1 MTTPFDFHHL
11 LMLCFGT
18 MLLCNSALA
27 NPGGD
32 GGIEIWVD
40 GPADVQLPS
49 SATFPD
55 VATDPQGR
63 SIYVWTVFGAD
74 GSRSGIYIRR
84 FDTVGNPLANP
95 ALVNTLTDDDQT
107 TPRIA
112 VSSDGTFLVIWQ
124 SDESDPG
131 AGGAT
136 RRWVRGQ
143 AFDMNGQPDG
153 TEQLINDISTGRN
166 TEVDA
171 DVAALTGGGYVVV
184 WEMEPAA
191 GSDTNR
197 HIQARLVGANGLP
210 NGASFVAN
218 STIGESE
225 VDPAVT
231 ELDDGG
237 FFIAWS
243 NGGIVGRRFNSIAVP
258 QGDDGQLNT
267 NDEGTETDPDL
278 ARNTDGRILLVWADS
293 AAPGDVQGRMFNP
306 GMNPLGNDFRLNT
319 LTEGN
324 QRPVRAGNYGSLGF
338 LVAWESS
345 VSAGNDV
352 DTSIQGRTVTGNNQF
367 AGPQFQLNVY
377 TTGGQQFPAV
387 GGLGEVVSVSW
398 RSGSYIDQ
406 PTNDVIVGQ
415 RWSVCGIFCDGFE
428 SAP

>member
-1 MTTPFDFHHL
+1 MMMPFDSRRL
-11 LMLCFGT
+11 LILCFGT
-18 MLLCNSALA
+18 MLLCNIVTA

-63 SIYVWTVFGAD
+63 SIYVWTVFGSD
-74 GSRSGIYIRR
+74 GSRNGIFIRR
-84 FDTVGNPLANP
+84 FDTQGNPLANP
-95 ALVNTLTDDDQT
+95 TQVNTLTDDDQT

-112 VSSDGTFLVIWQ
+112 VSPDGTFLVIWQ
-124 SDESDPG
+124 SDESG
-131 AGGAT
+131 T
-136 RRWVRGQ
+136 WVRGQ
-143 AFDMNGQPDG
+143 AFGADGQPVGD
-153 TEQLINDISTGRN
+153 EQLLNDISTGIN

-184 WEMEPAA
+184 WEMEDAA
-191 GSDTNR
+191 GNDTGR
-197 HIQARLVGANGLP
+197 HIQARLVDANGLP

-218 STIGESE
+218 STIGEGE

-237 FFIAWS
+237 FFIVWS
-243 NGGIVGRRFNSIAVP
+243 NGGIVGRRFNSTAVP

-267 NDEGTETDPDL
+267 NDEGSETDPDL

-306 GMNPLGNDFRLNT
+306 GMNPLGNDFPLNT

-415 RWSVCGIFCDGFE
+415 RWAVCGIFCDSFE
-428 SAP
+428 